1 MSKEPPM
8 NKSAILFLCAVTMLL
23 VLVGCAPPALETT
36 QITTD
41 FRTQK
46 HLDENITL
54 NAFTITRRVQDE
66 EAKTE
71 RVYVKVDSQDAYM
84 QTLCYYEMSYFYDK
98 SEGGWVLSAIDE
110 EDTEMWEKNPLTTPD
125 IEMAREFVEIHKK
138 DLGIDSSYTLEG
150 VTLTDAGEMD
160 ANMRITNAYNIYYGN
175 DLVTYTTEM
184 LLDWEFAQ
192 EDPSEDGN
200 DVYSKNGWHTG
211 LFSCVQTDCA
221 FKPDKAPNVDADMV
235 VAMLE
240 NRRIDMTVDYWYE
253 RYLLLQPKFI
263 KYVVIDSI
271 TPKDDG
277 TLAVCEGNF
286 LYDTEIADIRV
297 QYTLELEPCDDGGV
311 IYRKGTA
318 SYTVENVHIAKEWR
332 GIYSDG
338 KMGFTLDFTSIKA
351 TGELEAVF
359 SFYPMPSNTSG
370 KSGSYKMTGK
380 YTKDTMRIELDGKEW
395 IDKPPYYYMIDIDGL
410 LNPAANA
417 ITSEGNKLRAFP
429 KSIADKLDKTPMIH
443 DELGILTDTEI
454 KELQKAIDTIYKKR
468 GVGAELLLTNTT
480 WDGWNYLCAYSDSI
494 HGTVPWTDDYVLYSI
509 NTGNEEYSL
518 YYNSG
523 WSQKDKNLRDYSI
536 EKDSDTYTYFN
547 TYQFAKSFQAYLYG
561 LNRYLGGKDSDLT
574 FSW

>member
-1 MSKEPPM
+1 MKK
-8 NKSAILFLCAVTMLL
+8 NAILFLCAVTMLL

-175 DLVTYTTEM
+175 DLVTYTLE
-184 LLDWEFAQ
+184 LSLDWIFAQ
-192 EDPSEDGN
+192 EEPVEN
-200 DVYSKNGWHTG
+200 WTYAYRKNGWSAG
-211 LFSCVQTDCA
+211 ALSCGRIDCA
-221 FKPDKAPNVDADMV
+221 FKPDKVPDVDEII
-235 VAMLE
+235 VAVLIYGQ
-240 NRRIDMTVDYWYE
+240 RIDLSAGYGYSQKLFFQV
-253 RYLLLQPKFI
+253 KFMSDI
-263 KYVVIDSI
+263 VIDSI
-271 TPKDDG
+271 TPKKDG
-277 TLAVCEGNF
+277 AMAICKGSF
-286 LYDTEIADIRV
+286 LYATEIADLRV
-297 QYTLELEPCDDGGV
+297 QYTLELELCDDGSV
-311 IYRKGTA
+311 ICRDTTF
-318 SYTVENVHIAKEWR
+318 SHEVENVRIAKEWR
-332 GIYSDG
+332 GIYSEG
-338 KMGFTLDFTSIKA
+338 TMGFTLNFTSIKDN
-351 TGELEAVF
+351 GELEAIF
-359 SFYPMPSNTSG
+359 SFYPMPNNDRG

-380 YTKDTMRIELDGKEW
+380 YNKDTLRIQLEGKEW
-395 IDKPPYYYMIDIDGL
+395 IDKPSGYYMVNINGM
-410 LNPAANA
+410 LNPATNA
-417 ITSEGNKLRAFP
+417 IVYEYYGMRAFP
-429 KSIADKLDKTPMIH
+429 KTIADTLDKTPAIR
-443 DELGILTDTEI
+443 DEMGVLTATEV

-468 GVGAELLLTNTT
+468 GVGAELLLTNTS
-480 WDGWNYLCAYSDSI
+480 WSGKDYLRAHSDSI
-494 HGTVPWTDDYVLYSI
+494 KGTVPWSYDYVLYSI
-509 NTGNEEYSL
+509 NTGDSENILRS
-518 YYNSG
+518 NSG
-523 WSQKDKNLRDYSI
+523 YSQYNKDLADYTI
-536 EKDSDTYTYFN
+536 EDHSDTYTYFN